1 MKRSM
6 MGRRW
11 LAAVSVATV
20 LAFTSFIA
28 VTAATTAHL
37 PFSGPHPTVKVVS
50 RSEAA
55 AGRGYSPVVKRGKP
69 AVVNI
74 SSSEDTKTE
83 DMNGSQNID
92 PFFRRIFAV
101 DIWRGLLVPT

>member
-1 MKRSM
+1 MKKLII
-6 MGRRW
+6 GRRW

-28 VTAATTAHL
+28 VTAATTGHI
-37 PFSGPHPTVKVVS
+37 PFAGPHPTVKVVS

-55 AGRGYSPVVKRGKP
+55 AGRGYSSVVKRVIP

-74 SSSEDTKTE
+74 SSSRVTKSE
-83 DMNGSQNID
+83 MGGGGMG
-92 PFFRRIFAV
+92 RRG
-101 DIWRGLLVPT
+101 RGQGDQDKGQG